1 MNSHADDE
9 ARIAEGLV
17 ERIRAGDAQAETELV
32 NRYSRGVQFLLQHR
46 SGDDQLAS
54 DLHQE
59 TFCVVLL
66 RLREKGLADPKKL
79 AAFVHRTAVNLFIG
93 DYRKLRRRNTHADID
108 RIVREADPSS
118 QALARVLQTE
128 RAQLVRKLISEL
140 RQERDRELL
149 KRFYLREESKQQLCE
164 EFELDHLHFDRVL
177 FRARQRL
184 KRLAQD
190 HLQELKAR

>member
-79 AAFVHRTAVNLFIG
+79 AAVVHRTAGNLFIG